1 MVFLII
7 LIVLILLYVFLLIP
21 RLPRRDMSALTKVD
35 YAHRGLWNAQRPEN
49 SLSAFRSAVDAG
61 YGIELDVHRTK
72 DGVLVVHHDDNLK
85 RVCGVDRRIAQST
98 LAEVRACHLSGT
110 DEVVPTF
117 DEVLE
122 AVGGRVPLIVELK
135 VEQNVDS
142 LCSAVRERMQHYNGL
157 WCMESFDPARGAVVP
172 EKRAGNHP
180 RTACLRTWRRGCA
193 QGREAADGVLY
204 FHADAARFEPP
215 GFSGVRS
222 HQRTRAESADAPCAP
237 DAPVDGRVDDSLA
250 GRAGQQPPKVRHRDF
265 RGLRA
270 AGKTQLNPVK
280 SDSSTFSMTTQE
292 KASIMEAVP

>member
-49 SLSAFRSAVDAG
+49 SLSAFRLAVDAG

-142 LCSAVRERMQHYNGL
+142 LCSAVREWMQRYNEL
-157 WCMESFDPARGAVVP
+157 RSARGAVVP

-180 RTACLRTWRRGCA
+180 RTACVRAGRRGCA
-193 QGREAADGVLY
+193 QGRQAADGVLY

-237 DAPVDGRVDDSLA
+237 DAPVDGRVDDPLA
-250 GRAGQQPPKVRHRDF
+250 GSARPHARQIRHRDF

-280 SDSSTFSMTTQE
+280 SDIPALFRLTDAE

>member
-98 LAEVRACHLSGT
+98 LADVRACHLSGT

-142 LCSAVRERMQHYNGL
+142 LCSAVRERMQRYNGL
-157 WCMESFDPARGAVVP
+157 WCMESFDPRCLMWLRAFRPEIIRGQLSENFRKDARGWEHFV
-172 EKRAGNHP
+172 GFLLSN
-180 RTACLRTWRRGCA
+180 L
-193 QGREAADGVLY
+193 LY
-204 FHADAARFEPP
+204 NAF
-215 GFSGVRS
+215 
-222 HQRTRAESADAPCAP
+222 TAP
-237 DAPVDGRVDDSLA
+237 DFIAYKFEDRRRFAPRICRAFYGAHMFYWTVRTYEDLKAVEREGAQAIFEGFDPDGAER
-250 GRAGQQPPKVRHRDF
+250 
-265 RGLRA
+265 
-270 AGKTQLNPVK
+270 K
-280 SDSSTFSMTTQE
+280 SERKEDT
-292 KASIMEAVP
+292 P

>member
-49 SLSAFRSAVDAG
+49 SLSAFRSAVDSG

-85 RVCGVDRRIAQST
+85 RVCGVDQRIAQST

-142 LCSAVRERMQHYNGL
+142 LCSAVRERMQRYNGL
-157 WCMESFDPARGAVVP
+157 WCMESFDPRCLMWLRAFRPEIIRGQLSENFRKDARGWEHFV
-172 EKRAGNHP
+172 
-180 RTACLRTWRRGCA
+180 
-193 QGREAADGVLY
+193 
-204 FHADAARFEPP
+204 
-215 GFSGVRS
+215 GFLLSNLLFNAF
-222 HQRTRAESADAPCAP
+222 TAP
-237 DAPVDGRVDDSLA
+237 DFIAYKFEDRRRFAPRICRAFYGAHMFYWTVRTYEDLKAVEREGAQAIFEGFDPDGAER
-250 GRAGQQPPKVRHRDF
+250 
-265 RGLRA
+265 
-270 AGKTQLNPVK
+270 K
-280 SDSSTFSMTTQE
+280 SERKEDT
-292 KASIMEAVP
+292 P

>member
-1 MVFLII
+1 MVLLII

-35 YAHRGLWNAQRPEN
+35 YAHRGLWNVQRPEN

-85 RVCGVDRRIAQST
+85 RVCGVDRWIAQST
-98 LAEVRACHLSGT
+98 LADVRACHLSGT

-142 LCSAVRERMQHYNGL
+142 LCSAEGARLGRSVQFSDTGL
-157 WCMESFDPARGAVVP
+157 YPAQADHAKHLDAASLGVPVLAAGIPTLMESDEGADLVVTP
-172 EKRAGNHP
+172 RALDSVIAHG
-180 RTACLRTWRRGCA
+180 
-193 QGREAADGVLY
+193 
-204 FHADAARFEPP
+204 
-215 GFSGVRS
+215 
-222 HQRTRAESADAPCAP
+222 SAL
-237 DAPVDGRVDDSLA
+237 LA
-250 GRAGQQPPKVRHRDF
+250 GAINRALQPR
-265 RGLRA
+265 LSL
-270 AGKTQLNPVK
+270 TQLCWL
-280 SDSSTFSMTTQE
+280 TG
-292 KASIMEAVP
+292 

>member
-1 MVFLII
+1 MRRKGFCMVFLII

-157 WCMESFDPARGAVVP
+157 WCMESFDPRCLMWLRAFRPEIIRGQLS
-172 EKRAGNHP
+172 ENFRKD
-180 RTACLRTWRRGCA
+180 A
-193 QGREAADGVLY
+193 QGWEHFV
-204 FHADAARFEPP
+204 
-215 GFSGVRS
+215 GFLLSNLLFNAF
-222 HQRTRAESADAPCAP
+222 TAP
-237 DAPVDGRVDDSLA
+237 DFIAYKFEDRRRFAPRICRAFYGAHMFYWTVRTYEDLKAAEREGAQAIFEGFDPDGAER
-250 GRAGQQPPKVRHRDF
+250 
-265 RGLRA
+265 
-270 AGKTQLNPVK
+270 K
-280 SDSSTFSMTTQE
+280 SERKEDT
-292 KASIMEAVP
+292 P

>member
-98 LAEVRACHLSGT
+98 LADVRACHLSGT

-142 LCSAVRERMQHYNGL
+142 LCSAVRERMQRYNGL
-157 WCMESFDPARGAVVP
+157 WCMESFDPRACSGSG
-172 EKRAGNHP
+172 KRAGNHP
-180 RTACLRTWRRGCA
+180 RAACVRAGRRGCA
-193 QGREAADGVLY
+193 QGREAAHGVLY

-222 HQRTRAESADAPCAP
+222 HQRTRAESADAPCALMRP
-237 DAPVDGRVDDSLA
+237 WMVAWTIRSQDALDKTRGKYDIAIFEGFV
-250 GRAGQQPPKVRHRDF
+250 PPAKR
-265 RGLRA
+265 
-270 AGKTQLNPVK
+270 
-280 SDSSTFSMTTQE
+280 S
-292 KASIMEAVP
+292 